1 MFKRIFVIFIFLFLT
16 SCTFNDDN
24 KRFKVLNEMFDIWLS
39 KNIQNQEIY
48 FFQNTNSK
56 NNFLLDLERFKF
68 ELSQINKNK
77 IYNSNKNQ
85 FRNMSYKIDKI
96 LISNKFINN
105 NFCSFTFYFFS
116 FLARDPYKF
125 LLLFR
130 LLMFLWSVKFY
141 INNYSN

>member
-24 KRFKVLNEMFDIWLS
+24 KRFKVLNEMFDIWYS

-96 LISNKFINN
+96 
-105 NFCSFTFYFFS
+105 
-116 FLARDPYKF
+116 
-125 LLLFR
+125 
-130 LLMFLWSVKFY
+130 
-141 INNYSN
+141 